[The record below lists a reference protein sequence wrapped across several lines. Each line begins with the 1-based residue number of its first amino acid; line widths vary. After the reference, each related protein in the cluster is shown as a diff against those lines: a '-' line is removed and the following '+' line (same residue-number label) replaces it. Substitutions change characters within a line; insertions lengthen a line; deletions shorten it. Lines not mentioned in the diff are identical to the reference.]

1 MPNEK
6 SSFEIRL
13 MGKDRNNEKDGF
25 VFGEPYPCLQ
35 VITPAGGGKRYK
47 IQEPCIIGRSNDCDY
62 IIEDNKISRYHLIV
76 RPVKSGLIVRD
87 LGSKNGVFLN
97 GRRIMDDEWVK
108 HGDVILLG
116 ETFLSVDYPQ
126 SMAAEP
132 GGSHFLVTVSTAAG
146 SIFDEISIPDHV
158 HTDALNPDD
167 IRTVQDILALT
178 REKGEEA
185 PHFRSVTK
193 HLMGL
198 FHADSAVFC
207 LARLDDYEPI
217 VIFSKEKK
225 TLFLSEILQSTLMQR
240 KGVLIHNIFDRMEKG
255 DSTKIPRD
263 MPASQM
269 AVPFIHEG
277 KIVGLIALG
286 AKRPNVFT
294 KTALTFLTVLA
305 NHLAPTV
312 ASTCMQ
318 AIIAPSS
325 AIPQKYS
332 YNAFIGSSE
341 AIKNLKKLIEQVAA
355 QPVNI
360 VITGETGSGK
370 EIVARTIHE
379 KSGVA
384 DGPFIGINCSSIPP
398 ELFEAEVFGHEKGAF
413 TGAYRTKPGKFEMA
427 QDGTLFFDEIGD
439 LPLFMQAKLLRVLE
453 SREFMHVGGT
463 QSLHTNARFI
473 FATNKNLQV
482 MVKHGQ
488 FREDLFFRINT
499 IEIAVPPLRERLED
513 IPELA
518 EHFLDD
524 IQIALRRPNNF
535 HFSSAV
541 LGSFLAYTWP
551 GNVRELRNVL
561 EQMAVLAEGDL
572 IDEEHLPDRIRV
584 QTPLPD
590 KDSKASGLLSSI
602 TDLTQKQ
609 MILHALDEAN
619 GQKKRAAEILGISRP
634 TLDKKLRIFGINK

>member
-1 MPNEK
+1 MVND
-6 SSFEIRL
+6 
-13 MGKDRNNEKDGF
+13 KDNIKEGF

-35 VITPAGGGKRYK
+35 VITPAGGGKRFK
-47 IQEPCIIGRSNDCDY
+47 IQEPCILGRSSDCDFV
-62 IIEDNKISRYHLIV
+62 IEDNKISRYHLIV
-76 RPVKSGLIVRD
+76 RPIKSGLIVRD

-97 GRRIMDDEWVK
+97 GKRIMDDEWVK
-108 HGDVILLG
+108 HGDVLLLG

-126 SMAAEP
+126 SMAAER
-132 GGSHFLVTVSTAAG
+132 GGSHFLVTISTAAI
-146 SIFDEISIPDHV
+146 SLFDEISIPDHV
-158 HTDALNPDD
+158 RTDMLTPDD
-167 IRTVQDILALT
+167 FHAIQDILTLS
-178 REKGEEA
+178 REKGEET

-286 AKRPNVFT
+286 AKRPNVFS
-294 KTALTFLTVLA
+294 KNALTFLTVLA
-305 NHLAPTV
+305 NYLAPSV

-325 AIPQKYS
+325 AASHKYS
-332 YNAFIGSSE
+332 DNAFIGSSD
-341 AIKNLKKLIEQVAA
+341 AIAKLQKLIEQVAA

-360 VITGETGSGK
+360 LITGETGTGK
-370 EIVARTIHE
+370 EIVARIIHE
-379 KSGVA
+379 KSGVS
-384 DGPFIGINCSSIPP
+384 DGPFIAVNCSSIPP

-413 TGAYRTKPGKFEMA
+413 TGAYRSKPGKFELA
-427 QDGTLFFDEIGD
+427 QDGTIFFDEIGE

-453 SREFMHVGGT
+453 SREFMRVGGT
-463 QSLHTNARFI
+463 QTLYTNARFL
-473 FATNKNLQV
+473 FATNKNLPT
-482 MVKHGQ
+482 MVKQGQ

-535 HFSSAV
+535 RFSSAV
-541 LGSFLAYTWP
+541 LSSFLAYTWP

-561 EQMAVLAEGDL
+561 EQMAVLTEEDL
-572 IDEEHLPDRIRV
+572 IDEQHLPDRIRV
-584 QTPLPD
+584 QTSFPEREGL
-590 KDSKASGLLSSI
+590 SKSGGLLSSV

-619 GQKKRAAEILGISRP
+619 GQKKKAAEILGISRP

>member
-1 MPNEK
+1 M
-6 SSFEIRL
+6 
-13 MGKDRNNEKDGF
+13 
-25 VFGEPYPCLQ
+25 
-35 VITPAGGGKRYK
+35 
-47 IQEPCIIGRSNDCDY
+47 
-62 IIEDNKISRYHLIV
+62 
-76 RPVKSGLIVRD
+76 
-87 LGSKNGVFLN
+87 
-97 GRRIMDDEWVK
+97 RIAR
-108 HGDVILLG
+108 
-116 ETFLSVDYPQ
+116 F
-126 SMAAEP
+126 
-132 GGSHFLVTVSTAAG
+132 
-146 SIFDEISIPDHV
+146 
-158 HTDALNPDD
+158 
-167 IRTVQDILALT
+167 
-178 REKGEEA
+178 
-185 PHFRSVTK
+185 
-193 HLMGL
+193 
-198 FHADSAVFC
+198 FC

-286 AKRPNVFT
+286 SKRPNVFS
-294 KTALTFLTVLA
+294 KNALTFLTVLA
-305 NHLAPTV
+305 NHLAPSV

-325 AIPQKYS
+325 VASHKYS
-332 YNAFIGSSE
+332 DNAFIGGRD
-341 AIKNLKKLIEQVAA
+341 AIAKLQKLIEQVAA

-360 VITGETGSGK
+360 LITGETGTGK
-370 EIVARTIHE
+370 EIVARIIHE
-379 KSGVA
+379 KSGA
-384 DGPFIGINCSSIPP
+384 SDGPLIAVNCSSIPP

-413 TGAYRTKPGKFEMA
+413 TGAYRSKPGKFELA
-427 QDGTLFFDEIGD
+427 QNGTIFFDEIGE

-453 SREFMHVGGT
+453 SREFMRVGGT
-463 QSLHTNARFI
+463 QTLHTNARFL
-473 FATNKNLQV
+473 FATNKNLPT
-482 MVKHGQ
+482 MVKQGQ

-524 IQIALRRPNNF
+524 IQIALRRPSNF
-535 HFSSAV
+535 RFSSAV

-561 EQMAVLAEGDL
+561 EQMAVLTEEDL
-572 IDEEHLPDRIRV
+572 IDEQHLPDRIRV
-584 QTPLPD
+584 QTSFPEREGL
-590 KDSKASGLLSSI
+590 SKSGGLLSSV

-619 GQKKRAAEILGISRP
+619 GQKKKAAEILGISRP